1 MREAVCGSGWKVA
14 TCDWSTE
21 VSVLH
26 QQDSFMT
33 FDKSL
38 ASSVKENM
46 VHKEGPIMS
55 IVTKHCQDKQT
66 SNPGPLASV

>member
-1 MREAVCGSGWKVA
+1 MREAVCG
-14 TCDWSTE
+14 CDWSTK

-26 QQDSFMT
+26 QQDSFVT
-33 FDKSL
+33 LDKSP
-38 ASSVKENM
+38 AFSVKENM
-46 VHKEGPIMS
+46 VHKEGRIMS